1 MSETGTAR
9 IMRLS
14 VDPAG
19 VGWTSGDALLDFDG
33 RCLQKIT
40 CRRRAPIWYLAYICL
55 AGRVSRSTSSRIAIS
70 RYQVAMVVGRW
81 EKADLDLHAKSVS
94 KGRKS
99 KILTDAWN
107 PTKVPPHPCNSAR

>member
-40 CRRRAPIWYLAYICL
+40 CRRRAPIWYPVYTCL
-55 AGRVSRSTSSRIAIS
+55 AGRVFWITWDQIAIS
-70 RYQVAMVVGRW
+70 RYRVAMVV
-81 EKADLDLHAKSVS
+81 
-94 KGRKS
+94 
-99 KILTDAWN
+99 
-107 PTKVPPHPCNSAR
+107 CM